1 MTERSITHSTF
12 TLERD
17 YAAGVERLWEALTV
31 KEQKTKWFGDP
42 DNQPENWTIDFRE
55 GGREYSSGEFHGQN
69 SVFDA
74 VYLDIVEQARIVI
87 SYTLFF
93 GDDKLSAS
101 LQSIELEPSATGTR
115 LVLTE
120 HGAFFDGLEEP
131 HLRRDGTAGLLEALA
146 GVVESASR

>member
-1 MTERSITHSTF
+1 VTERSITHSTF

-17 YAAGVERLWEALTV
+17 YAAPIEKVWRALSV
-31 KEQKTKWFGDP
+31 KEEKTKWFGDP
-42 DNQPENWTIDFRE
+42 DNQPEDWTIDFRE
-55 GGREYSSGEFHGQN
+55 GGREYSSGEFHGQL
-69 SVFDA
+69 STFDA
-74 VYLDIVEQARIVI
+74 LYLDIVEQARIVL

-93 GDDKLSAS
+93 GGDKLSAS
-101 LQSIELEPSATGTR
+101 LQSVELEPSARGTR

-146 GVVESASR
+146 GVVEK

>member
-17 YAAGVERLWEALTV
+17 YAAPVERLWDALTV
-31 KEQKTKWFGDP
+31 KEKKAKWFGDV

-55 GGREYSSGEFHGQN
+55 GGREYSSGEFHGLV
-69 SVFDA
+69 STFDA
-74 VYLDIVEQARIVI
+74 RYLDIVERERIVV

-101 LQSIELEPSATGTR
+101 LQSIELEPSARGTR

-120 HGAFFDGLEEP
+120 HGAFFDGLEDP
-131 HLRRDGTAGLLEALA
+131 QLRRDGTAGLLEALA
-146 GVVESASR
+146 SLVES

>member
-17 YAAGVERLWEALTV
+17 YAAPIERVWRALSV
-31 KEQKTKWFGDP
+31 KEEKTKWFGEP

-55 GGREYSSGEFHGQN
+55 GGREYSSGEFHGLI

-74 VYLDIVEQARIVI
+74 TYLDIVEHERIVI
-87 SYTLFF
+87 SYTMHF

-101 LQSIELEPSATGTR
+101 LQSIQLEPTARGTR
-115 LVLTE
+115 VLLTE
-120 HGAFFDGLEEP
+120 HGAYFDG
-131 HLRRDGTAGLLEALA
+131 HDDGKLRESGTAELLNAL
-146 GVVESASR
+146 GRLVES

>member
-17 YAAGVERLWEALTV
+17 YAAPVERLWQALTV
-31 KEQKTKWFGDP
+31 KEQKAKWFGDV

-55 GGREYSSGEFHGQN
+55 GGREYSSGEFHGLN
-69 SVFDA
+69 SIFDA
-74 VYLDIVEQARIVI
+74 LYLDIVERERIVI
-87 SYTLFF
+87 SYTLHF

-101 LQSIELEPSATGTR
+101 LQSIELEPSARGTR

-120 HGAFFDGLEEP
+120 HGAFFDGLEDP
-131 HLRRDGTAGLLEALA
+131 KLRRDGTAGLLDAL
-146 GVVESASR
+146 GSLVESPEG